1 MRCSKNGLLPL
12 LVCASLILTS
22 LPLWAATCRVT
33 TTGIASN
40 DGSDWT
46 THAITLQGA
55 LSNSACSEIWLAKGV
70 YKPVTPANLASVTG
84 TERSASFNIHSG
96 VAIYGGFAGGETAR
110 ADRDFAANLTVL
122 SGDIDGNDTNTNG
135 VDLTVDATHNG
146 SNSNTVVQLDGR
158 TTPINTDTVLD
169 GVTVTA
175 GNNPSAGGG
184 LYCNAEGNGDGN
196 PPGSDIRCSPTVSN
210 VRFSGNFASGGGGAM
225 VNDALYGGISSP
237 VLTNVVF
244 SNNSVDNGGSTQSRG
259 GAMLNGGAAGSV
271 SKPVLTNVTFIGNSA
286 TNGIGG
292 AMFNAG
298 NFGDCSPVLNNVTF
312 TGNSAINGFGGAM
325 VNYGFAGNS
334 SPTLNNVV
342 FNGNSTTGSGGAI
355 YNYGSGFSAGANVS
369 PTLNNVTFSGNS
381 AQLKGGAMYNDGSSG
396 GNSNPTLSNVTFS
409 GNTAP
414 NGAALY
420 NDATGSTYTT
430 NSGTSSPT
438 LNNVTF
444 SGNSA
449 SGKGGAMYNDG
460 SANGFTSGHSSPV
473 LNNVILWGDTGG
485 ELFNNSAT
493 ATTALHYSV
502 MQGGCTSGD
511 GNTCTD
517 HVLITDPKLGTL
529 ANNGGFT
536 QTRLPGAGSSAIDA
550 GDNSSCASTDQRG
563 VPRPQGAVCDIGAV
577 EVAAASLSAAFSPAS
592 VAVGSTTT
600 FTITATNPTSIA
612 LTNVSFSNSV
622 PAGLKLVAQ
631 AGGTCGTAAGTG
643 GGSTSV
649 NAATGF
655 FSTVAN
661 NLAAGASCTISL
673 QVLALNAGSFLDTTS
688 TVTSSEALAGAAAS
702 ATLLV
707 TTPLTITANDA
718 TKTYGNALPTLS
730 ASYSGFV
737 NGDTAASVTIP
748 PTLTTTA
755 TAASPVVGG
764 GYPITASGAV
774 VPSYYTVTY
783 VPGALSITSAPLTI
797 TANNASRAYGAVN
810 PGFSANY
817 SGFVNGDSTA
827 SLTPSPT
834 ITTTATDTSPAG
846 PYPITASGAVDPNY
860 VISYVDGTLTIGK
873 ADQAIAFG
881 TAPVVAVN
889 GTGAATATTTATP
902 STSYPI
908 IFSTTSVD
916 CSVTSTGLVTGIN
929 AGTSNCMI
937 TAAQSGDAN
946 YNAAAPVNQNLS
958 IGKDTTTLTLA
969 VTPNPVNFNA
979 PITIVAIVSGD
990 PPTGTVTFCANATTV
1005 NATCDGGFVLSCSP
1019 VTLVAAGP
1027 TSATATCNFR
1037 GFSTAGN
1044 QTLSAFYSG
1053 DDNFTATATAQ
1064 VVVLAVSQPIPI
1076 PVLGRWML
1084 LLLAGLMV
1092 GIARTHA
1099 KRA

>member
-1 MRCSKNGLLPL
+1 MRRSINRLWPM
-12 LVCASLILTS
+12 LVCALLILTS
-22 LPLWAATCRVT
+22 SPVWAAVCRVT
-33 TTGIASN
+33 KTGTVSN

-55 LSNSACSEIWLAKGV
+55 LGNGSCSEIWLARGV

-84 TERSASFNIHSG
+84 AERSASFNIHPG

-110 ADRDFAANLTVL
+110 ASRDFAANLTVL

-135 VDLTVDATHNG
+135 VDLTVDAAHNG
-146 SNSNTVVQLDGR
+146 SNSNTVVYLDGR

-184 LYCNAEGNGDGN
+184 FYCNAEGNGEGN

-210 VRFSGNFASGGGGAM
+210 VRFSGNFAIGSGGAM
-225 VNDALYGGISSP
+225 VNSGFYGGISSP

-244 SNNSVDNGGSTQSRG
+244 SNNSVDNGGSTQSHG
-259 GAMLNGGAAGSV
+259 GAMLNVGAAGGV
-271 SKPVLTNVTFIGNSA
+271 GNPVLTNVTFIGNKV

-312 TGNSAINGFGGAM
+312 TNNSAINGFGGAI

-342 FNGNSTTGSGGAI
+342 FNGNSTTSSGGAI
-355 YNYGSGFSAGANVS
+355 YNYGSGFAAGANAN

-409 GNTAP
+409 GNSAP
-414 NGAALY
+414 NGGAVY

-449 SGKGGAMYNDG
+449 TGKGAAIYSDGA
-460 SANGFTSGHSSPV
+460 ANSFTAGHSNPV

-493 ATTALHYSV
+493 ATTTLHYSV
-502 MQGGCTSGD
+502 LQGGCTSGD

-517 HVLITDPKLGTL
+517 HVFTTDPKLGAL
-529 ANNGGFT
+529 AYNGGLT

-550 GDNSSCASTDQRG
+550 GNNSTCAITDQRG

-577 EVAAASLSAAFSPAS
+577 EVAAASLSTAFSPAS
-592 VAVGSTTT
+592 VAVGSNST
-600 FTITATNPTSIA
+600 FTVTVTNPTTVA

-622 PAGLKLVAQ
+622 PAGLTLVSQ
-631 AGGTCGTAAGTG
+631 TGGTCGTLAGTG
-643 GGSTSV
+643 GGTITI
-649 NAATGF
+649 NAPAGF
-655 FSTVAN
+655 FSVLAN
-661 NLAAGASCTISL
+661 SLAAGVSCTISL
-673 QVLALNAGSFLDTTS
+673 QVLAANAGLLLDTTS

-718 TKTYGNALPTLS
+718 TKVYGSVVPTLS
-730 ASYSGFV
+730 VSYSGFV
-737 NGDTAASVTIP
+737 NGDTAASLTTP
-748 PTLTTTA
+748 PTLSTTA
-755 TAASPVVGG
+755 ASASPVVVG

-774 VPSYYTVTY
+774 APSYYSVTY
-783 VPGALSITSAPLTI
+783 VAGALNITPAPLTI
-797 TANNASRAYGAVN
+797 AANNASRVYGVSN
-810 PGFSANY
+810 PGFTASY
-817 SGFVNGDSTA
+817 SGFVNGDSAA
-827 SLTPSPT
+827 SLAPQPT
-834 ITTTATDTSPAG
+834 ITTTATTTSPAG
-846 PYPITASGAVDPNY
+846 PYPIKASGAVDSNY
-860 VISYVDGTLTIGK
+860 VISYVDGTLTIGQ
-873 ADQAIAFG
+873 ADQAITFG
-881 TAPVVAVN
+881 TAPTVTVN
-889 GTGAATATTTATP
+889 GTGPVTATTTATP
-902 STSYPI
+902 SANYPI
-908 IFSTTSVD
+908 IFSTTSAD
-916 CSVTSTGLVTGIN
+916 CSVTSAGMVTGIN
-929 AGTSNCMI
+929 AGTGNCVI

-946 YNAAAPVNQNLS
+946 YNAATPVNLSLS
-958 IGKDTTTLTLA
+958 IGKDTTTLTLVA
-969 VTPNPVNFNA
+969 TPNPVNFNA
-979 PITIVAIVSGD
+979 PITIVATVTGD
-990 PPTGTVTFCANATTV
+990 PPTGTVTFCANATTI
-1005 NATCDGGFVLSCSP
+1005 NAACTGGLVLACSP
-1019 VTLVAAGP
+1019 VALVPAGAN
-1027 TSATATCNFR
+1027 SATATCNFS
-1037 GFSTAGN
+1037 GFSAAGN

-1053 DDNFTATATAQ
+1053 DGNFTATATAQ
-1064 VVVLAVSQPIPI
+1064 VIVLAVGPPIAI
-1076 PVLGRWML
+1076 PLLGRWML
-1084 LLLAGLMV
+1084 LLLGGLMV
-1092 GIARTHA
+1092 GIALARTQ
-1099 KRA
+1099 RA